1 MNTWK
6 TTGGKWLTKA
16 LFFETSLT
24 DDTRHH
30 AIYTLKQE
38 DHEVNGE
45 TYISLYKLYMACKD
59 PTEYEFATTYLGGWS
74 HWLMMQKSPDL
85 MKHINIW
92 KEEYIVRSRSVG
104 VKGMFAQADEGSY
117 QACKYLADEGWVK
130 EKKGRPTTAQI
141 TKEAK
146 AKANV
151 LSMVKNDK
159 RLLGGK

>member
-30 AIYTLKQE
+30 AIYTLKQD

-45 TYISLYKLYMACKD
+45 KYISLYKLYMECTD

-92 KEEYIVRSRSVG
+92 KEEYIVRARSVAD
-104 VKGMFAQADEGSY
+104 KGWIE
-117 QACKYLADEGWVK
+117 
-130 EKKGRPTTAQI
+130 EKKGRPTNAQV
-141 TKEAK
+141 TKAAKEEAQ
-146 AKANV
+146 V
-151 LSMVKNDK
+151 LSMVKSDK